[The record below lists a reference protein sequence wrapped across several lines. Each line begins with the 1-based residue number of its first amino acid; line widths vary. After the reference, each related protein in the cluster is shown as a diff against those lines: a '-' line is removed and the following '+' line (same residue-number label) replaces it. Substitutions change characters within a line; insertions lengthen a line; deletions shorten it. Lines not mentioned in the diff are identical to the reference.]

1 MKKQMQRMMKT
12 VIALVLVA
20 MMLCMGVVDA
30 FATTAQEH
38 SDDHALDDHL
48 ILYSSFNDS
57 NANDESGKG
66 HNGAAVGNVQ
76 YADGI
81 DGKAISITGQANA
94 GNDAAA
100 SIYVD
105 YGRSNTIIPDTE
117 DFTVSLFFRSTG
129 EMHSEMVLLSNK
141 DYTRGVYKGFALV
154 GKEARNPSYPRLN
167 ISNGSN
173 NKNVYTS
180 LVADD
185 GKWHLLTGTYDRD
198 GYMVFYIDGV
208 SVGMDDIS
216 GYPGTIDAGYN
227 LILGADGTG
236 MYGAN
241 NCLLDEL
248 RVYDKALTADEV
260 AQLYE
265 STAAPKILAE
275 TRLKHMLTSVQ
286 SVIPSILYP
295 QESINEMITMI
306 SSALNQLDTVSDD
319 ECLVLLSNCQA
330 AYDRFLKGAAPLA
343 SFHWVSDVH
352 VPYYNDGYVTALQN
366 MASINAASNIGL
378 IITGDITNG
387 GSAAQFETFYQ
398 LTKENSP
405 VSAANTAIIL
415 GNHDVRKSNSPSTPD
430 QYDPSTSN
438 WATAKGL
445 YLQHN
450 AEYMPSTDTVY
461 HVKEIGGYTFI
472 MLNTEMDLRDASY
485 MSREQLAW
493 LEETLA
499 AAYEKDPNKPIFIVH
514 HQPLYDTHYDS
525 NRQRTFLMEGMTEEE
540 SNNKIKEVLAKYP
553 TSIFMSGHL
562 HNGYASIRGIVR
574 PFGAAVEI
582 PAFDDGGNSYEVQ
595 IYSDCVVFRAINY
608 VTGEYAPAYD
618 MTIQIGENNVS
629 QVYQKAQK
637 VLAESGKYDA
647 SAIANIQTLSNT
659 LHGLITVSYTT
670 VDSLNNFYKAPQH
683 AEINATAQRLKAALN
698 NLRGSVS
705 AGGTVKL
712 FAGEILQLTVAGAT
726 AWRSG
731 NESIVTVDASGKLTA
746 LKKGETTVTVTTAS
760 GEITCNVTVTVDTSA
775 IADAIYTANTLK
787 TNVTAQ
793 STVCGAGEG
802 KLYVSPA
809 ELQALDTAITAAQAE
824 LTAVTTAAE
833 AANAA
838 KAMNDALDAF
848 RDVIKVAVAH
858 EGLYACSTKCKYN
871 CGTDVDH
878 VACVGV
884 IACQD
889 RICKYCEETVEPV
902 VCKGKFECSDICQ
915 YGCGRSVEPKPHEIE
930 EDGVMCKY
938 GCGKLMG
945 DPTASLVD
953 ADGVTTYYASLE
965 EAVTA
970 ATSGST
976 VTLLQNIGSEQDPL
990 QLTGIWLAVN
1000 ATDVTLDG
1008 GDHTV
1013 IANSTAVH
1021 FNDAMIKARDA
1032 SGGFVLKNITIDV
1045 TYPEDAYAE
1054 TPIINSGG
1062 PATITVENCKLTTN
1076 KIGFYSRN
1084 QRADV
1089 TITNTEIHAG
1099 NNAYMSH
1106 DKNQYTYTAT
1116 LTNCKL
1122 YSTTAPAIQA
1132 RMETKLI
1139 LNDTVVQGGNGVDI
1153 DCSYGSYANAVEING
1168 DTVLTN
1174 GIIAIKAP
1182 TSVSFGTAEKPFTG
1196 KQIIR
1201 ESGNNYYLYET
1212 LAEALA
1218 AGATKEE
1225 LCTYSKETADA
1236 IKAEGYFV
1244 IANGTR
1250 YTIGEPGASLT
1261 VDGTTTPYATLQD
1274 AIYAANTGNGGTIT
1288 MLANA
1293 DYGITGAVEI
1303 KHNTTIDGQGKYT
1316 ITAKITTDFYRP
1328 VAGITFTLRNLNMT
1342 ATSVNGSG
1350 QPAPDDLGIVWL
1362 PDVDGTI
1369 VNVETCNIT
1378 STNDVALQAY
1388 VNDNGGYI
1396 IKNSTIF
1403 GGRVA
1408 IRFNNSDHR
1417 VEATNSQIHGGEYA
1431 VWTKKGAAMNA
1442 TFTDCTITSGIYV
1455 TGTAKVTLAGKTV
1468 LDPTL
1473 IKTLYPNAGYN
1484 GFEYA
1489 MQLTNGSNVLTVTG
1503 NAKIMGKVKVDAG
1516 TVNIGAEGAAYTGT
1530 QIIRKSGNDYYFYD
1544 LGNDLELQVGDC
1556 TYSAATADAIKARY
1570 YTVSEA
1576 SGVYTV
1582 TGKIDVSPLV
1592 NAINAAKNAK
1602 ANIVTAE
1609 KACMAGAG
1617 NRYVSAAQMQA
1628 LDAAIATAEE
1638 RLAAI
1643 RDSAQVAPA
1652 ANALNTAVATFEAAI
1667 KTGVAHEG
1675 WFDCSATCKA
1685 CGTTITPKKS
1695 HDGQYACST
1704 TCIFCNVANT
1714 VTDAVEHDGQY
1725 DCSTTCKYGCGT
1737 EMTDAKT
1744 CVGTVPC
1751 VDTTCK
1757 WCGEAVTPIAHD
1769 MVTDAAKAPTCT
1781 ETGLTEGAHC
1791 SRCDTATTAQQ
1802 TVAATGHK
1810 YDNDS
1815 DASCNVC
1822 GAERVVNSNANTN
1835 ENNASNNGEAPEK
1848 QGLSGGA
1855 IAGIVIGA
1863 VVVLG
1868 GGGFALFWF
1877 VIRKKKA

>member
-1 MKKQMQRMMKT
+1 MR
-12 VIALVLVA
+12 
-20 MMLCMGVVDA
+20 
-30 FATTAQEH
+30 
-38 SDDHALDDHL
+38 
-48 ILYSSFNDS
+48 Y
-57 NANDESGKG
+57 
-66 HNGAAVGNVQ
+66 
-76 YADGI
+76 
-81 DGKAISITGQANA
+81 
-94 GNDAAA
+94 
-100 SIYVD
+100 
-105 YGRSNTIIPDTE
+105 
-117 DFTVSLFFRSTG
+117 
-129 EMHSEMVLLSNK
+129 
-141 DYTRGVYKGFALV
+141 
-154 GKEARNPSYPRLN
+154 
-167 ISNGSN
+167 
-173 NKNVYTS
+173 
-180 LVADD
+180 
-185 GKWHLLTGTYDRD
+185 
-198 GYMVFYIDGV
+198 
-208 SVGMDDIS
+208 
-216 GYPGTIDAGYN
+216 
-227 LILGADGTG
+227 
-236 MYGAN
+236 
-241 NCLLDEL
+241 
-248 RVYDKALTADEV
+248 
-260 AQLYE
+260 
-265 STAAPKILAE
+265 
-275 TRLKHMLTSVQ
+275 
-286 SVIPSILYP
+286 
-295 QESINEMITMI
+295 
-306 SSALNQLDTVSDD
+306 
-319 ECLVLLSNCQA
+319 
-330 AYDRFLKGAAPLA
+330 
-343 SFHWVSDVH
+343 
-352 VPYYNDGYVTALQN
+352 
-366 MASINAASNIGL
+366 
-378 IITGDITNG
+378 
-387 GSAAQFETFYQ
+387 
-398 LTKENSP
+398 
-405 VSAANTAIIL
+405 
-415 GNHDVRKSNSPSTPD
+415 
-430 QYDPSTSN
+430 
-438 WATAKGL
+438 
-445 YLQHN
+445 N

-461 HVKEIGGYTFI
+461 HVKEMGGYTFI
-472 MLNTEMDLRDASY
+472 MLNTEMDLSDYSY
-485 MSREQLAW
+485 MSLAQLAW
-493 LEETLA
+493 LEQTLA
-499 AAYEKDPNKPIFIVH
+499 AAYEKDPTKPIFIAH
-514 HQPLYDTHYDS
+514 HQPLYDTHNTS
-525 NRQRTFLMEGMTEEE
+525 NAQRTFLMEGMTEEE

-574 PFGAAVEI
+574 PFGAAVDI

-629 QVYQKAQK
+629 AIYQKAQK

-647 SAIANIQTLSNT
+647 SAIANIQTLSNK
-659 LHGLITVSYTT
+659 LHSLITVSYTT

-683 AEINATAQRLKAALN
+683 AEINATAQNLKAALN

-712 FAGEILQLTVAGAT
+712 FAGEILQLTVDGAT

-848 RDVIKVAVAH
+848 TDVIKVAVAH

-953 ADGVTTYYASLE
+953 AEGVTTYYASLE

-976 VTLLQNIGSEQDPL
+976 VTLLQNIGSEQAPL

-1000 ATDVTLDG
+1000 ATNVTLDG

-1013 IANSTAVH
+1013 IANSTATH
-1021 FNDAMIKARDA
+1021 YNDAMIMARD
-1032 SGGFVLKNITIDV
+1032 SSSGFVLKNMTIHM
-1045 TYPEDAYAE
+1045 TYPENANNE

-1062 PATITVENCKLTTN
+1062 PATKTIENCKLYTN
-1076 KIGFYSRN
+1076 KLGVYGRN
-1084 QRADV
+1084 QRGNI
-1089 TITNTEIHAG
+1089 TIIDTEIHAG
-1099 NNAYMSH
+1099 YNAYMSH
-1106 DKNQYTYTAT
+1106 DNDKAPSYTVITT
-1116 LTNCKL
+1116 ITNSKL
-1122 YSTTAPAIQA
+1122 YSSTVPAIQA
-1132 RMETKLI
+1132 RVDDTMI
-1139 LNDTVVQGGNGVDI
+1139 LNNTIVQGGNGI
-1153 DCSYGSYANAVEING
+1153 DVTLTQGSYYGTALTVKGNTTFTNGNVAVQCTEG
-1168 DTVLTN
+1168 LDTVTFD
-1174 GIIAIKAP
+1174 
-1182 TSVSFGTAEKPFTG
+1182 TTDVPFTG

-1201 ESGNNYYLYET
+1201 ESEGNYYFYET
-1212 LAEALA
+1212 LAAAFE

-1225 LCTYSKETADA
+1225 LYTYSAETAEA

-1261 VDGTTTPYATLQD
+1261 VGDVTTPYATLQD
-1274 AIYAANTGNGGTIT
+1274 AIDAANTGNGGTIT

-1293 DYGITGAVEI
+1293 DYGITGSVEI
-1303 KHNTTIDGQGKYT
+1303 KHNTTIDGQGKYK

-1328 VAGITFTLRNLNMT
+1328 LAGVTFTLKNLTIT
-1342 ATSVNGSG
+1342 ATTVDGSG
-1350 QPAPDDLGIVWL
+1350 NPTVDNISIVWI
-1362 PDVDGTI
+1362 PNVQAT
-1369 VNVETCNIT
+1369 VANVENCTIT

-1388 VNDNGGYI
+1388 KNNSGAFNVS
-1396 IKNSTIF
+1396 NSTIF
-1403 GGRVA
+1403 GGRYA
-1408 IRFNNSDHR
+1408 IRYNNSDH
-1417 VEATNSQIHGGEYA
+1417 ALTITNSNIHGGEYGIITA
-1431 VWTKKGAAMNA
+1431 SNAAMKA
-1442 TFTDCTITSGIYV
+1442 TITDSTITSGIRV
-1455 TGTAKVTLAGKTV
+1455 TGTVKVTLAGNTV
-1468 LDPTL
+1468 VDNTL
-1473 IKTLYPNAGYN
+1473 ITTLYPNAGYT
-1484 GFEYA
+1484 GSEYA
-1489 MQLTNGSNVLTVTG
+1489 AHLTSGSNSLTVTG
-1503 NAKIMGKVKVDAG
+1503 KAKIKGIVKVDAG
-1516 TVNIGAEGAAYTGT
+1516 AVNFGAEGAAYTGT

-1617 NRYVSAAQMQA
+1617 SRYVSAAQMQV

-1643 RDSAQVAPA
+1643 RSADQVTA
-1652 ANALNTAVATFEAAI
+1652 AVNELNPVVAAFEDAI
-1667 KTGVAHEG
+1667 ETGIA
-1675 WFDCSATCKA
+1675 
-1685 CGTTITPKKS
+1685 
-1695 HDGQYACST
+1695 HDGEYDCST
-1704 TCIFCNVANT
+1704 TCKYCNMENAVTDAKAHDGEYDCSTTCKYCNVANA
-1714 VTDAVEHDGQY
+1714 VTDAKAHDGEYDCSTTCKYCNVANAVTDAKAHDGEY